1 MKNAEVRFQ
10 TDNRSFK
17 GMFKDEFQQ
26 ISDVRSI
33 DPVQYRTFWR
43 EQRERCKLVETSDFY
58 YYTHFPEDFS
68 KDEEDFP
75 YIRQEVISLFFR
87 SAVREARVFGK
98 SQRHLFD
105 KGLQMIDSDPTLDE
119 IAKAGKSILSSSY
132 ALVRA
137 FTTINATPCQLPQF
151 AFILPEQQRI
161 ALKRIVDFIGS
172 QKDENFRETIR
183 RHLPRW
189 MHYPIPAPTDHI
201 DASLDILKRLWSYTD
216 REAHFLISPDR
227 MPQGMPLHLVLK
239 TAEMVEQAGNFD
251 VGYFL
256 RTWGITE
263 VLKMEKENFEKEE
276 GKEIPFFHFILPGL
290 VIGDIKIHTGNH
302 YFDFSKA
309 VGETMHQT
317 FSMLQTQGEP
327 QSRLANDFLQD
338 LSRYYPDLLPA
349 MLARSINAF
358 SLSSYEIDQAVI
370 LRRLRQLN
378 LPFAEA
384 VLEQT
389 EKLPERRLLTALEIE
404 DSAIRF
410 VQNTGTDES
419 GSDFVPDI
427 KSLIDSEDSYFFL
440 MPLHRIGISQE
451 NIKGEVE
458 VNLDTNAEIVSA
470 ILKIRAGQTSR
481 SLPFQLS
488 FSGEIESLNMDTME
502 GDPISQEA
510 ILVYRNLIAQSLRH
524 EAEKVRI
531 KRQRQGQNGS
541 LKIELPQPQLRT
553 QGLTREQRIALYEA
567 QRQQTLP
574 EIRIKRRQLLTGQP
588 GRNGLAEE
596 QEKAEERILKII
608 GMEMEQVER
617 LLREGGARGIDAQ
630 QVIKKLQIALHLA
643 QQNGYRL
650 GKKISMDNYGGEQ
663 IDLRQVNWSL
673 FGLSLRIYLQGMN
686 NGEFLLRGILNK
698 KGIDMQTEYIKGL
711 VRQIIR
717 DAVPAS

>member
-33 DPVQYRTFWR
+33 DPVQYRTIWR

-58 YYTHFPEDFS
+58 YYTHFPKDFPED
-68 KDEEDFP
+68 KEDFP
-75 YIRQEVISLFFR
+75 YIRHEVISLFFR
-87 SAVREARVFGK
+87 SAVKEARVFGK
-98 SQRHLFD
+98 SQRHLLD
-105 KGLQMIDSDPTLDE
+105 KGLQMIDSDPALDE
-119 IAKAGKSILSSSY
+119 IAKAGKFILSSSY
-132 ALVRA
+132 DMVRA

-172 QKDENFRETIR
+172 EKDENFRETIR
-183 RHLPRW
+183 RYLPRW

-256 RTWGITE
+256 RTWGVAE

-290 VIGDIKIHTGNH
+290 VTGDIKIHTGNH

-309 VGETMHQT
+309 VGETMHKT
-317 FSMLQTQGEP
+317 FFMLQAQGEP

-404 DSAIRF
+404 DSATRF
-410 VQNTGTDES
+410 IQYTGADES

-440 MPLHRIGISQE
+440 MPLHRIGISQK
-451 NIKGEVE
+451 NIKGEME
-458 VNLDTNAEIVSA
+458 VDLDTNAEIVSA
-470 ILKIRAGQTSR
+470 ILKIRAGQISR
-481 SLPFQLS
+481 SLPFQLN
-488 FSGEIESLNMDTME
+488 FSGEVESLNLDTLE
-502 GDPISQEA
+502 GDPISQKA
-510 ILVYRNLIAQSLRH
+510 TLVYRNLIAQSLRH
-524 EAEKVRI
+524 EAERIRI
-531 KRQRQGQNGS
+531 KRQRQNGK
-541 LKIELPQPQLRT
+541 LKIELPQPQFRT
-553 QGLTREQRIALYEA
+553 QGLNREQRIALYEA

-574 EIRIKRRQLLTGQP
+574 EVRIKRRQLLTGQP
-588 GRNGLAEE
+588 SRNGLTEGEE
-596 QEKAEERILKII
+596 KVEDRMLRIT

-617 LLREGGARGIDAQ
+617 LLREGGARGIDAE

-673 FGLSLRIYLQGMN
+673 FGLSLRIYLQGIS
-686 NGEFLLRGILNK
+686 NGEFCLRGILNK
-698 KGIDMQTEYIKGL
+698 KGNDMQTEYIKGL
-711 VRQIIR
+711 VRQIVK
-717 DAVPAS
+717 DAVSAS